1 MMQHSSRP
9 EYILFN
15 QLTGIQEAL
24 KCILLNDAKISKSTI
39 NYLTDIKNYFKKCSS
54 NEPLS
59 ILPEIKE
66 DSTPGDLLILI
77 STMQYALQT
86 LLTKEEKESLF
97 ESSAKWIGL
106 ATKAKDLVFK

>member
-1 MMQHSSRP
+1 MQQHNARP

-15 QLTGIQEAL
+15 QLTGIEEAL
-24 KCILLNDAKISKSTI
+24 KCILSNDGKVSESTI
-39 NYLTDIKNYFKKCSS
+39 TYLTNVKDYFKKCAS
-54 NEPLS
+54 NEPLT

-66 DSTPGDLLILI
+66 NSTTGDLLILT